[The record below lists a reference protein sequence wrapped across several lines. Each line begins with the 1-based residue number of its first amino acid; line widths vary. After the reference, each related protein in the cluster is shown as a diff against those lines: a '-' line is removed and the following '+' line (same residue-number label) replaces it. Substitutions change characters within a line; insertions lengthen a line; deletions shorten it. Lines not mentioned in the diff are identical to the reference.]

1 MLKPFLSKITLYAA
15 STDSIYTAC
24 RKNLIMVNSS
34 SHIYSKSN
42 LDVVNINTSNKIK
55 VKRFTQNGQIQIYQS
70 SYRGSYAS
78 IIGDSLR
85 NAALGRK
92 VLLIQFMKG
101 GVKQGVDNAVRL
113 CGNLTWIR
121 SSHSFDQYNSEEI
134 TNNNNLKKSIHE
146 STLELWN
153 FCKKE
158 LQTGEN
164 DQIILDE
171 IFLAIEM
178 KIIDKDDLISTL
190 ENRFI
195 SGDVILTGTDIPNDL
210 LLMANQITEL
220 RS

>member
-1 MLKPFLSKITLYAA
+1 
-15 STDSIYTAC
+15 
-24 RKNLIMVNSS
+24 MVISS
-34 SHIYSKSN
+34 SHIYSKGN
-42 LDVVNINTSNKIK
+42 LDVVKTNTANKIN
-55 VKRFTQNGQIQIYQS
+55 VKKFSQNGQIQIYQS
-70 SYRGSYAS
+70 SYRGSYTS
-78 IIGDSLR
+78 IIRDSLR

-101 GVKQGVDNAVRL
+101 GVKQGLDHAVKL

-121 SSHSFDQYNSEEI
+121 SSNALDQYNSEEI
-134 TNNNNLKKSIHE
+134 ENNKILRDSIHE
-146 STLELWN
+146 STHELWN

-158 LQTGEN
+158 LLYGEN

-178 KIIDKDDLISTL
+178 NIIDKDDLISTL

-195 SGDVILTGTDIPNDL
+195 SGDVILTGTCIPNDL